1 MPNLAQYRSTFSVEC
16 GPYIGPESYDVR
28 ATSGPGGGLT
38 SDLTHLYCE
47 AYPIQSGIPQTDQLI
62 DRPLYRPQAVQQT
75 DRHRYVQ
82 AYDPAQGLIT
92 PDLAWAL
99 PMLADPG
106 VGTLYQNLEAFT
118 YAEMETEIY
127 SDLENTGLS
136 GFGER
141 FEILGPFDVPT
152 THRLINDG
160 LKQCWLIVEVVCLPT
175 PMKSRHDL
183 SVVCPWLQDPSDVLQ
198 VGWLMDYDDRDLIDP
213 FENVV
218 RGMVERDGGTFY
230 LNTGTTTFVDGSVLY
245 LRVLK
250 RAYDH
255 CRASGGIFG
264 EQSGLFLETD
274 ESPIER
280 DWAASA
286 ALVIGWRRF
295 AHILEPM
302 ANQRL
307 IRDQQAAA
315 AWFTDRTREH
325 FTAPLPGR
333 TLRRR
338 RHFGP
343 PRQLAGQY
351 WG

>member
-1 MPNLAQYRSTFSVEC
+1 MPTLTEYRSTFSVEA
-16 GPYIGPESYDVR
+16 GPYIGPDSYDVR
-28 ATSGPGGGLT
+28 AMGGSNLT
-38 SDLTHLYCE
+38 QLFCH
-47 AYPIQSGIPQTDQLI
+47 AYPIQSGIPQQDQLI
-62 DRPLYRPQAVQQT
+62 DRPLYRPQAVQAN
-75 DRHRYVQ
+75 DKHRYIKGYTPQ
-82 AYDPAQGLIT
+82 TGLIE
-92 PDLAWAL
+92 PDLDWAL
-99 PMLADPG
+99 PPIAAVG
-106 VGTLYQNLEAFT
+106 GTLYQDLEAFT
-118 YAEMETEIY
+118 YAELEAMTYEDME
-127 SDLENTGLS
+127 DTGLA

-141 FEILGPFDVPT
+141 FEVLGPFDVPT

-160 LKQCWLIVEVVCLPT
+160 LKQCWLVVEVACIPT
-175 PMKSRHDL
+175 PMKARHNL

-198 VGWLMDYDDRDLIDP
+198 VGVLKNYDDRDLTDP

-218 RGMVERDGGTFY
+218 RGQVERDGGDFY
-230 LNTGTTTFVDGSVLY
+230 LNTGTSTFLDDEVLW

-264 EQSGLFLETD
+264 EQSGLSLETD
-274 ESPIER
+274 EAPCER
-280 DWAASA
+280 DWVASS
-286 ALVIGWRRF
+286 ALVIAWRRF
-295 AHILEPM
+295 AHLLEPQ

-307 IRDQQAAA
+307 IRDQAAAA
-315 AWFTDRTREH
+315 AWFTDRCREH

-338 RHFGP
+338 RYFGP

>member
-1 MPNLAQYRSTFSVEC
+1 MPSLAQYRSTFCVES
-16 GPYIGPESYDVR
+16 GPYIGPDSYDVR
-28 ATSGPGGGLT
+28 ATSGPGAAT

-47 AYPIQSGIPQTDQLI
+47 AYPIQSGIPQQDQLI

-75 DRHRYVQ
+75 DRNRYVQ

-99 PMLADPG
+99 PPLADPG

-118 YAEMETEIY
+118 YAELETQIY
-127 SDLENTGLS
+127 QDLENTGLS

-152 THRLINDG
+152 AHRLINDG

-175 PMKSRHDL
+175 PMMTRHDL
-183 SVVCPWLQDPSDVLQ
+183 SVVAPWLQDTSDVLQ
-198 VGWLMDYDDRDLIDP
+198 VGYLAETDDRNRIDP

-218 RGMVERDGGTFY
+218 RGQVERDGGTYY
-230 LNTGTTTFVDGSVLY
+230 LNTGTTSFVDGDVLY
-245 LRVLK
+245 LRCLK

-255 CRASGGIFG
+255 CRASGGAYG
-264 EQSGLFLETD
+264 EQSGLYLETD

-280 DWAASA
+280 DWCASA
-286 ALVIGWRRF
+286 ALVIAWRRF
-295 AHILEPM
+295 AHLLEPM

-338 RHFGP
+338 RYFGP

>member
-255 CRASGGIFG
+255 CRASGGVFG

-338 RHFGP
+338 RYFGP

>member
-1 MPNLAQYRSTFSVEC
+1 MPSLAAYRSTFSVEC
-16 GPYIGPESYDVR
+16 GPYIGPDSYEVR
-28 ATSGPGGGLT
+28 ATSG
-38 SDLTHLYCE
+38 SDLTHLYCD
-47 AYPIQSGIPQTDQLI
+47 AYPIKSGIPQQDQLI
-62 DRPLYRPQAVQQT
+62 DRPLYRPGAVQQT

-99 PMLADPG
+99 PPLADPG
-106 VGTLYQNLEAFT
+106 TGTQYQDLEAFT
-118 YAEMETEIY
+118 YAELETQIY
-127 SDLENTGLS
+127 DDLENTGLA

-183 SVVCPWLQDPSDVLQ
+183 SVACPWLQDPSDILQ

-245 LRVLK
+245 LRCLK

-255 CRASGGIFG
+255 CRASGGTFG

-274 ESPIER
+274 EAPIER
-280 DWAASA
+280 DWCASS

-307 IRDQQAAA
+307 VRDQAAAA

-338 RHFGP
+338 RYFGP

>member
-1 MPNLAQYRSTFSVEC
+1 MPNLAQYRSTFSVEA
-16 GPYIGPESYDVR
+16 GPYIGPDSYEVR
-28 ATSGPGGGLT
+28 ATSGPGLAT

-75 DRHRYVQ
+75 DRSRYVQ

-106 VGTLYQNLEAFT
+106 VGTLYDNLEAFT
-118 YAEMETEIY
+118 YAELETQIY

-141 FEILGPFDVPT
+141 FEILGPFDAPT

-160 LKQCWLIVEVVCLPT
+160 LKQCWLVVEVACIPT
-175 PMKSRHDL
+175 TLKSRHNL

-198 VGWLMDYDDRDLIDP
+198 VGLIKDYQDRDLVDP
-213 FENVV
+213 FENIV
-218 RGMVERDGGTFY
+218 RGMVERDGGDFY
-230 LNTGTTTFVDGSVLY
+230 LNTGTTSFVDGDVLW

-255 CRASGGIFG
+255 CRSSGGTFG
-264 EQSGLFLETD
+264 EQSGLVLETD
-274 ESPIER
+274 EAPCER
-280 DWAASA
+280 DWVASS
-286 ALVIGWRRF
+286 ALVIAWRRF
-295 AHILEPM
+295 AHLLEPQ

-307 IRDQQAAA
+307 IRDQAAAA
-315 AWFTDRTREH
+315 AWFSDRCREH

-338 RHFGP
+338 RVFGP

-351 WG
+351 LG

>member
-1 MPNLAQYRSTFSVEC
+1 MPTLADYRSTFSVEA

-28 ATSGPGGGLT
+28 ATSGPGAGT

-47 AYPIQSGIPQTDQLI
+47 AYPIQSGIPQQDQLI

-99 PMLADPG
+99 PPLADPG

-118 YAEMETEIY
+118 YAEMETQIY
-127 SDLENTGLS
+127 QDLENTGLA

-141 FEILGPFDVPT
+141 FEILGPFDAPT
-152 THRLINDG
+152 THRLLNDG
-160 LKQCWLIVEVVCLPT
+160 LKNCWLVVEVVALPVPLMT
-175 PMKSRHDL
+175 RHDL
-183 SVVCPWLQDPSDVLQ
+183 STVCPWLQDPNDVLQ
-198 VGWLMDYDDRDLIDP
+198 IGVLHPPDDRNIIDP

-230 LNTGTTTFVDGSVLY
+230 LNTGTTSFVDGDTLY
-245 LRVLK
+245 LRCLK

-255 CRASGGIFG
+255 CRASGGEYG
-264 EQSGLFLETD
+264 EQAGLYLETD
-274 ESPIER
+274 ESPVER
-280 DWAASA
+280 EWAASA
-286 ALVIGWRRF
+286 ALVTGWRRF
-295 AHILEPM
+295 AHLLEPQ

-307 IRDQQAAA
+307 IRDQASAA
-315 AWFTDRTREH
+315 AWFTDECRKH
-325 FTAPLPGR
+325 FTAPLPQR

-338 RHFGP
+338 RYFGP

>member
-338 RHFGP
+338 RYFGP

>member
-1 MPNLAQYRSTFSVEC
+1 MPSLATYRSTFSVEA
-16 GPYIGPESYDVR
+16 GPYIGPDSYEVR
-28 ATSGPGGGLT
+28 ATAN
-38 SDLTHLYCE
+38 SDLTHLYCD
-47 AYPIQSGIPQTDQLI
+47 AYPIKSGIPQTDQLI
-62 DRPLYRPQAVQQT
+62 DRPLYRPGAVQQT

-82 AYDPAQGLIT
+82 GYQPATGLIT

-99 PMLADPG
+99 PPLADPG
-106 VGTLYQNLEAFT
+106 TGTQYQDLEAFT
-118 YAEMETEIY
+118 YAELETQIY
-127 SDLENTGLS
+127 DDLENTGLA

-141 FEILGPFDVPT
+141 FEVLGPFDVPT

-160 LKQCWLIVEVVCLPT
+160 LKNCWLIVEVACIPT
-175 PMKSRHDL
+175 PLKNRHNL

-198 VGWLMDYDDRDLIDP
+198 VGVIKDYQDRDLIDP
-213 FENVV
+213 FESVV
-218 RGMVERDGGTFY
+218 RGMIERDGGDFY
-230 LNTGTTTFVDGSVLY
+230 LNTGTTTFVDGDILW

-255 CRASGGIFG
+255 CRKNGGIFG
-264 EQSGLFLETD
+264 EQSGLYLEDD
-274 ESPIER
+274 ESPCER
-280 DWAASA
+280 NWVASA
-286 ALVIGWRRF
+286 ALVIAWRRF
-295 AHILEPM
+295 AHMLEPQ

-307 IRDQQAAA
+307 IRDQASAA
-315 AWFTDRTREH
+315 AWFTDECRKH

-338 RHFGP
+338 RYFGP